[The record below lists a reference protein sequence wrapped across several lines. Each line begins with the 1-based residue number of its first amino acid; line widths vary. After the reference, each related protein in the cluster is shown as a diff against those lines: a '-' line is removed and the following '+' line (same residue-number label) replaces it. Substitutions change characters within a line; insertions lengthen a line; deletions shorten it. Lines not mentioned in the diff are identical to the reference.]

1 MNSDPYDSAA
11 WRTFN
16 MLDADESAIFDE
28 AMRHD
33 PLLRSAYLEMDRLS
47 AAIAATTALPIEPKP
62 GHLERLQ
69 DRLGLNPA
77 IRTHFWLA
85 VSGWSAA
92 AVLAIL
98 LILHLTGIISPSES
112 AAIAAADTSP
122 SPKDLAQTT
131 TPSALPNGKTTP
143 KAETER
149 LNREI
154 EVLRENLVKF
164 QDRDRQIFV
173 ANPGMALPIVM
184 TMHPP
189 GAVPEDPALT
199 KNDGQSPITVMLG
212 NALTTMSDA
221 ADEPEVALSGT
232 PTTDPAAMLPN
243 HPSAIPIYDAARDS
257 GTLVVSNLP
266 PAGEGEVYNLWVI
279 PETGAR
285 PVYVG
290 ELPENTAAGT
300 VSFNF
305 SLGSTMVLPSGF
317 MLTIDA
323 LDAPATPT
331 ETNTV
336 LQYPPTPNR

>member
-33 PLLRSAYLEMDRLS
+33 PLLRRAYLEMDRIS

-62 GHLERLQ
+62 GQLERLQ
-69 DRLGLNPA
+69 TRLGLNPS

-98 LILHLTGIISPSES
+98 LILHLTGIINPSES

-122 SPKDLAQTT
+122 SPHDLAQTT
-131 TPSALPNGKTTP
+131 APGDLSNEKTAA
-143 KAETER
+143 KAETAR

-164 QDRDRQIFV
+164 QDRDRLLF
-173 ANPGMALPIVM
+173 AATPGMALPIIM

-189 GAVPEDPALT
+189 GVAPEDPALA
-199 KNDGQSPITVMLG
+199 KNNDQSLITAMLG
-212 NALTTMSDA
+212 NALSALPGA
-221 ADEPEVALSGT
+221 AAEPEVALSGT

-266 PAGEGEVYNLWVI
+266 PADEGEVYNLWVI
-279 PETGAR
+279 PETGTR

-290 ELPENTAAGT
+290 DLPENSSAGT

-317 MLTIDA
+317 VLTIDA
-323 LDAPATPT
+323 QDAPATPT
-331 ETNTV
+331 EINTV
-336 LQYPPTPNR
+336 LQYPPMPDR